1 MLNLKPSSH
10 SDQRTL
16 GFLKQNPSISQSLL
30 ADLGH
35 NLSQVATIIEP
46 VLNAPNRC
54 GISDYYIQ
62 AVTTGRTAFL
72 VTNLLDE
79 HAHCVTNIS
88 TSWLVGRSDSCAIA
102 LAQGTVS
109 RCHAVIGHA
118 TSRGG
123 FYIMDLGS
131 SNGTFI
137 NRQRLAPLEKQL
149 LNDGDLIEFS
159 KIRAE
164 FFLSC
169 WHEQPILSQDT
180 QF

>member
-1 MLNLKPSSH
+1 MLNLKPSSY

-35 NLSQVATIIEP
+35 NLSRVATIIEP

-72 VTNLLDE
+72 VTNLMDE
-79 HAHCVTNIS
+79 QASCVTNIS

-102 LAQGTVS
+102 LPQGTIS
-109 RCHAVIGHA
+109 RCHAVIGHSA
-118 TSRGG
+118 SRGG

-137 NRQRLAPLEKQL
+137 NRRRMPSLEKYL

-159 KIRAE
+159 KIRVE

-169 WHEQPILSQDT
+169 WQEHPVVTHDT

>member
-16 GFLKQNPSISQSLL
+16 GFLKQNPAISQSLL

-46 VLNAPNRC
+46 VLNAPSRC

-62 AVTTGRTAFL
+62 AVTTGRTTFL
-72 VTNLLDE
+72 VTNLMDDQ
-79 HAHCVTNIS
+79 AHCVTTIS
-88 TSWLVGRSDSCAIA
+88 TSWLVGRSGSCAIA
-102 LAQGTVS
+102 LPQGTVS
-109 RCHAVIGHA
+109 RCHAVIGHSV
-118 TSRGG
+118 SRGG

-137 NRQRLAPLEKQL
+137 NRRRLPALEKHL
-149 LNDGDLIEFS
+149 LHDGDLIEFS
-159 KIRAE
+159 KVRVE

-169 WHEQPILSQDT
+169 WHEPAVATQDT
-180 QF
+180 HF